1 MGERMDYIN
10 PLFNN
15 IEISNEKK
23 PPTPSQSKKGSSIR
37 AVRSDKCHPVK
48 FPVSP
53 VIQMKLKSYRAEAA
67 RLYKSQRKEPL
78 SQTKF
83 NTELLRFGLQ
93 NEHILSWQHEYKDT
107 KVYMHT
113 NLLETEYIE
122 IGGPH
127 GLAIRKNLSERKVVY
142 QVMLSVIKWLEGGG
156 TIEKILQ

>member
-1 MGERMDYIN
+1 MDYIN

-15 IEISNEKK
+15 IEITTKK
-23 PPTPSQSKKGSSIR
+23 KSPAPNQSKKISKSVR
-37 AVRSDKCHPVK
+37 AVRLDKCKNIK
-48 FPVSP
+48 FPVNP
-53 VIQMKLKSYRAEAA
+53 TVQMKLKSYRAEAA
-67 RLYKSQRKEPL
+67 RIYKAQRKDPL

-83 NTELLRFGLQ
+83 NTALLRFGLKH
-93 NEHILSWQHEYKDT
+93 EHILSWEHQYKDT

-113 NLLETEYIE
+113 NILETEYIE

>member
-1 MGERMDYIN
+1 MDYIN

-23 PPTPSQSKKGSSIR
+23 TPTPSQPIRVSTKR
-37 AVRSDKCHPVK
+37 AVRSDKCHGIK
-48 FPVSP
+48 YPVSP

-67 RLYKSQRKEPL
+67 RIYKSQRKVPL

-83 NTELLRFGLQ
+83 NTELLRFGLR
-93 NEHILSWQHEYKDT
+93 NEHILTWQHEYKDT

-142 QVMLSVIKWLEGGG
+142 QVMLSVLKWLEGGG